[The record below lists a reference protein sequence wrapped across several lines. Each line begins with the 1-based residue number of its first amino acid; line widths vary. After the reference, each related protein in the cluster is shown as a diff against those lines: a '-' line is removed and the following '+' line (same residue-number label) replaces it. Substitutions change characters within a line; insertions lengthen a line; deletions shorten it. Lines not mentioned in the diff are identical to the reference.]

1 MQPVPLP
8 QFQPATFSGDEV
20 RALLR
25 QHGAELRQRFG
36 LQRLRLFGSMARH
49 EDKPDSDVDLLVAFR
64 GEAGVDGFFD
74 LLHTVE
80 DLVGRRVD
88 LVTESALLPELRARV
103 ERDAIDV

>member
-8 QFQPATFSGDEV
+8 QFQPATLSGDEV
-20 RALLR
+20 RTLLR
-25 QHGAELRQRFG
+25 QHGDELRQRFG
-36 LQRLRLFGSMARH
+36 LQRLRLFGSLARH

-64 GEAGVDGFFD
+64 GEVGVDGFFD
-74 LLHTVE
+74 LLHSVE